1 MPAGVPVA
9 TFAIGEAGAINAAL
23 FAIELLAHDDDQLH
37 KTLVEYRRKRH
48 DDAVSSV
55 LPPA

>member
-1 MPAGVPVA
+1 VA